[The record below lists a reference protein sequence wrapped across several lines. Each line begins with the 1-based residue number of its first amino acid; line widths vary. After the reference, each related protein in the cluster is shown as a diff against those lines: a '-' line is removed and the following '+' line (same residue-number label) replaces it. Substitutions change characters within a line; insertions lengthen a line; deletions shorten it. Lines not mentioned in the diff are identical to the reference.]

1 MERRI
6 RREIKGGKLGGKTG
20 TDTLAAGQQTN
31 GNRIFMNWK
40 NWRCNWPICEVRLD
54 RKLCRGRGTEKGTCY
69 RWGEGMNQRL
79 FAEEMWKSLLDK
91 LYEGKMVSTFK
102 GKEAFRVVS
111 FSDEGVIVR
120 LSSKEKDVFL
130 SKKAMVNVIEKLIA
144 HEDGV
149 RKKMVDPEFRLK
161 LGLFL
166 LHPWTEKVVRQE
178 EGKRRPYLLLTD
190 EARQR
195 LASGE

>member
-1 MERRI
+1 MDR
-6 RREIKGGKLGGKTG
+6 
-20 TDTLAAGQQTN
+20 QT
-31 GNRIFMNWK
+31 
-40 NWRCNWPICEVRLD
+40 
-54 RKLCRGRGTEKGTCY
+54 
-69 RWGEGMNQRL
+69 

-91 LYEGKMVSTFK
+91 LYEGKIVSTFK

-111 FSDEGVIVR
+111 FSDEGITVR
-120 LSSKEKDVFL
+120 LTSKEKEVFL
-130 SKKAMVNVIEKLIA
+130 SKKAMLNVIEKLIA

-149 RKKMVDPEFRLK
+149 RQKMVDPESRLK

-166 LHPWTEKVVRQE
+166 LHPWTEKVVRLE

-190 EARQR
+190 EARRR